1 MKYCS
6 KCGAS
11 LNDDAVICVNC
22 GCVVDK
28 ILDVKNERAEKE
40 CVSEYSPLASVVP
53 LLSSIVSAF
62 LLLFYLVLFCFL
74 AAESS
79 ETGAV
84 YILIQVSIAFILPV
98 ICAIFSIIC
107 GCFLNKQYSSA
118 SKAGTILGVIDLCAT
133 LMFVIIIFFS
143 GVR

>member
-28 ILDVKNERAEKE
+28 IPDVKNERVKKE
-40 CVSEYSPLASVVP
+40 YVSEYSPLASVVP

-62 LLLFYLVLFCFL
+62 LLLFYLVVFCSL
-74 AAESS
+74 TVVSS
-79 ETGAV
+79 GTGAA
-84 YILIQVSIAFILPV
+84 YLFIQVASAFILPV
-98 ICAIFSIIC
+98 ICAMFSIIC

-118 SKAGTILGVIDLCAT
+118 SKAGTILGVIDLCAVVS
-133 LMFVIIIFFS
+133 FIIIICLCYQL
-143 GVR
+143 

>member
-11 LNDDAVICVNC
+11 LNDDAVICVSC
-22 GCVVDK
+22 GCILDK
-28 ILDVKNERAEKE
+28 IPDIKSNNEKKE
-40 CVSEYSPLASVVP
+40 CVADCSSLANVLP

-62 LLLFYLVLFCFL
+62 LLLFYFVVFCSL
-74 AAESS
+74 SIISS
-79 ETGAV
+79 ETGAA
-84 YILIQVSIAFILPV
+84 YIIIQASIAFILPV

-107 GCFLNKQYSSA
+107 GCFLNKQYSRA
-118 SKAGTILGVIDLCAT
+118 SKAGAILGVIDLCAT
-133 LMFVIIIFFS
+133 LMFVIIIFLS